1 MSNALY
7 TPLGVPGSGRQRY
20 AAAMTLHRA
29 GQMSDA
35 ALEAYRIASPL
46 DAQDPEELLRVVGA
60 KRPALPD
67 PTPATILQ
75 TLLDEVDR
83 YLLTLPGP
91 GIAEV
96 RAGLNTVRFDP
107 VTPAAGAQHPV
118 VAAHL
123 PTALTAL
130 QTTHATLAQ
139 TIAAAAPHL
148 TWQAYDGYAPEEIG
162 AAFAQGH
169 AFASLI
175 GLGAPFAA
183 ADFDLGLFVIAPN
196 LLYRDHHHPAPE
208 LYAPLTGPHGWRFGP
223 GQPIMVK
230 PAHDPVWN
238 PPNRPHLTKTGPVP
252 FLCIYA
258 WTADANG
265 PAYLI
270 PADDWAALESLQIEA

>member
-1 MSNALY
+1 MSDALY

-29 GQMSDA
+29 GKISDA

-67 PTPATILQ
+67 PTPT
-75 TLLDEVDR
+75 TLLQSLVHEVDR

-96 RAGLNTVRFDP
+96 RAGLNAVRFDP
-107 VTPAAGAQHPV
+107 VTPAPGAENPIV
-118 VAAHL
+118 TAHL
-123 PTALTAL
+123 QTALTAL
-130 QTTHATLAQ
+130 QTTHPTLAQ
-139 TIAAAAPHL
+139 AIAAAAPHL
-148 TWQAYDGYAPEEIG
+148 DWHPYDSYPVAEIG
-162 AAFAQGH
+162 TAFATGH

-175 GLGAPFAA
+175 FGGAPIAA
-183 ADFDLGLFVIAPN
+183 EDYDLGLFLIAPN

-223 GQPIMVK
+223 GRPLTIK

-238 PPNRPHLTKTGPVP
+238 PPNRPHLTKTGPTP
-252 FLCIYA
+252 FLCIFA
-258 WTADANG
+258 WTADVNA
-265 PAYLI
+265 PAEVI
-270 PADDWAALESLQIEA
+270 AAEDWPALETLRIAP